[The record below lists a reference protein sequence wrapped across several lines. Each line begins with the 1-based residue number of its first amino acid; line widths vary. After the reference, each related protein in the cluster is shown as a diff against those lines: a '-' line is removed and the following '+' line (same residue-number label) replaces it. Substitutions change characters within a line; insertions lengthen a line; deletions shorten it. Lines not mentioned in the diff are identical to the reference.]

1 MQVEVV
7 TQVDQEDITVQSGG
21 DELNEEG
28 IQEESSED
36 EGESEE
42 VLKDQDPVGEVKDDG
57 GDAFSYPDTTIDL
70 SHLQPQRSLQ
80 KLASKE
86 EASNLSDS
94 KLQSRRHLSAK
105 ERR

>member
-70 SHLQPQRSLQ
+70 SHLQPQR
-80 KLASKE
+80 
-86 EASNLSDS
+86 
-94 KLQSRRHLSAK
+94 
-105 ERR
+105 